1 MKNYKVTGH
10 ITIIGV
16 GIVLK
21 LSNSQ
26 FETRAPSLKQK
37 KKDIY
42 IVLEPVQFKQGEEI
56 TIISGNVSKSLL
68 KNLSDLSEPAKKPD
82 SKYNKTSKK
91 NQKDKADNKAVDD
104 IPDSQEAQDQIV
116 ADGNDINNLPNV

>member
-10 ITIIGV
+10 IAIIGV

-21 LSNSQ
+21 LPSSQ
-26 FETRAPSLKQK
+26 FETRESSLKQK
-37 KKDIY
+37 KKDTY

-56 TIISGNVSKSLL
+56 TIISGNVSKSVL

-82 SKYNKTSKK
+82 SKDSKTPK
-91 NQKDKADNKAVDD
+91 NQKAKNDDEEVDGA
-104 IPDSQEAQDQIV
+104 SENQEVKDQIIT
-116 ADGNDINNLPNV
+116 DGNDINNLPNV